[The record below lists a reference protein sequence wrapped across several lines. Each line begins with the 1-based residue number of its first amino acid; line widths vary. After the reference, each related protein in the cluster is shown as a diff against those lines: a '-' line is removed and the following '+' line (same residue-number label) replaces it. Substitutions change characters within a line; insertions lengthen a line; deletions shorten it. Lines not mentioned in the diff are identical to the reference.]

1 MKRYLMRLQSIWI
14 LILAVCAF
22 FGVSAETGAKRCEAD
37 TASFVLVKEDNGISL
52 YERWY
57 AVRPNLY
64 AREIKATFTV
74 NAESEAALALIKDE
88 SKGRDWNRNTE
99 EYRVLTGAD
108 DVWFSY
114 IQYDLPWPVSNQD
127 CVLKYNRYYSG
138 NGMQIFFH
146 NTHHPEFPIQKRIQR
161 IPEISGKW
169 IFRETSEGMTVEYY
183 ITTTPSDT
191 LPTWLTDPIIRNNLI
206 QNLLDFKNILE
217 KNS

>member
-1 MKRYLMRLQSIWI
+1 MRLQSNWI
-14 LILAVCAF
+14 FIFAVFALL
-22 FGVSAETGAKRCEAD
+22 GASAETVAETD
-37 TASFVLVKEDNGISL
+37 TASFVLVKENNGVSL

-57 AVRPNLY
+57 TVRPGLH
-64 AREIKATFTV
+64 AREIKATLTV
-74 NAESEAALALIKDE
+74 NAGSEAALALIKDE
-88 SKGRDWNRNTE
+88 SKGRDWNRSTE
-99 EYRVLTGAD
+99 QYRVLPGAD
-108 DVWFSY
+108 DAWFSY

-146 NTHHPEFPIQKRIQR
+146 NAHHPAFPIQKRIQR

-169 IFRETSEGMTVEYY
+169 IFRETSQGIAIEYY

-191 LPTWLTDPIIRNNLI
+191 LPTWITDPIIRNSLI
-206 QNLLDFKNILE
+206 QNLLKFKAILE

>member
-1 MKRYLMRLQSIWI
+1 MRLQSTWT
-14 LILAVCAF
+14 LMLAVCALL
-22 FGVSAETGAKRCEAD
+22 GAAAETVANNGETD

-57 AVRPNLY
+57 AVRPDLY
-64 AREIKATFTV
+64 AREVKATFTV
-74 NAESEAALALIKDE
+74 NAGSEAALALIKDE

-99 EYRVLTGAD
+99 EYRVLAGED
-108 DVWFSY
+108 DIWFGY

-127 CVLKYNRYYSG
+127 CVLKFNRYYSR
-138 NGMQIFFH
+138 NGMQILFH
-146 NTHHPEFPIQKRIQR
+146 NAHHPSFPVQKRIQR

-169 IFRETSEGMTVEYY
+169 IFRESSEGMTVEYY

-206 QNLLDFKNILE
+206 HNLLAFKNILE